1 VPPTRVRFSG
11 GYLAIVMLAGA
22 VGAISV
28 ALIALIPAI
37 EVEPSSARG
46 SEVIA
51 YLAQFR
57 WQGISIP
64 LVLFAAAVTYNLGQ
78 MARRWIDETAVLADD
93 EGLRFHPS
101 IRKDPLGW
109 DEVRHIRAESRFGA
123 MQLHIRT
130 VAGKRFRITPC
141 DHDEVRALVARFAA
155 MRDET

>member
-1 VPPTRVRFSG
+1 MPPTRVRFSG

-57 WQGISIP
+57 WEGISIP
-64 LVLFAAAVTYNLGQ
+64 LVLFAAAV
-78 MARRWIDETAVLADD
+78 A
-93 EGLRFHPS
+93 
-101 IRKDPLGW
+101 
-109 DEVRHIRAESRFGA
+109 
-123 MQLHIRT
+123 
-130 VAGKRFRITPC
+130 
-141 DHDEVRALVARFAA
+141 
-155 MRDET
+155 

>member
-1 VPPTRVRFSG
+1 
-11 GYLAIVMLAGA
+11 MLAGA

-46 SEVIA
+46 SELIA

-64 LVLFAAAVTYNLGQ
+64 LVLFAAAITYNLGQ

-130 VAGKRFRITPC
+130 VAGKR
-141 DHDEVRALVARFAA
+141 
-155 MRDET
+155 